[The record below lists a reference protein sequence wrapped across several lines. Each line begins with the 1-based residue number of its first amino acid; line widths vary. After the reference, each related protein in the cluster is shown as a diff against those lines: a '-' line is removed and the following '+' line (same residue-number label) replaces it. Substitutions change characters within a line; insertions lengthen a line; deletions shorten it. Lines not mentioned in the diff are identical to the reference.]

1 MSLHKY
7 SNIAIIQHSKY
18 RFVQNIGVL
27 QPVLQLLLPS
37 VCTRCTCS
45 AFIIF
50 QDVRTRLS
58 EAENQLQLQ
67 FNIECWNIPK
77 NTYYIR
83 NPDITNALYPSTVQT
98 MFFRAENP
106 LIKTKPSIQRP
117 MLNVITSL
125 TSFEQSPKYDD
136 HKKSYQPKLQP
147 AMQFFVYKN
156 YWSNE
161 NYSANT
167 FSQLAIM

>member
-1 MSLHKY
+1 MKSDSSVCKTWMPWVPWPIVYCVGLG
-7 SNIAIIQHSKY
+7 
-18 RFVQNIGVL
+18 FVQNIGVL
-27 QPVLQLLLPS
+27 QPLLQLLLPS
-37 VCTRCTCS
+37 VCTRCTRS

-83 NPDITNALYPSTVQT
+83 NSDITNALYPSTVQT

-117 MLNVITSL
+117 MLNVS
-125 TSFEQSPKYDD
+125 
-136 HKKSYQPKLQP
+136 
-147 AMQFFVYKN
+147 
-156 YWSNE
+156 
-161 NYSANT
+161 T
-167 FSQLAIM
+167 FLFPLNSRQNMISWEIMPT